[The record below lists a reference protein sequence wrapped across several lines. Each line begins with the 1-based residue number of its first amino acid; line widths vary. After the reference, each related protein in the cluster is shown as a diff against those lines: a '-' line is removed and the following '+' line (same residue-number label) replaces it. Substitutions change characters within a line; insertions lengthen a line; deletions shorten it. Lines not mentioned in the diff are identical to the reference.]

1 MKSGWVKWVVIA
13 VVVYV
18 AWRYVQS
25 KGGLG
30 NMMGGTPGAK
40 KGKQPASQMT
50 G

>member
-1 MKSGWVKWVVIA
+1 MNKNLVKWVIVA
-13 VVVYV
+13 VVLWFV
-18 AWRYVQS
+18 WQYVQS

-30 NMMGGTPGAK
+30 NLMGADNGK